1 MVLGKKKKHRKK
13 TVHSWDITKDRQK
26 TSRGGNW
33 RRSWRGLLRRHHRAT
48 TADGERAARHARRTD
63 KMNSP
68 HIQNEQ
74 SSHRWRLALRRPRS
88 SRAACACPLFS
99 RWPHYYAHFID
110 EKIKKLATRRWSYIP
125 RTLARKGWGWDSK
138 SRSEL
143 AVSAVSRHEW
153 SSHKFKNARG
163 GQETGRGVE
172 GLELIS
178 ACERTK
184 ITANG
189 WTAIDKKA
197 GTYLKNP
204 TSKDKEDTTTRW

>member
-1 MVLGKKKKHRKK
+1 MVLGKKKKTQKENSAFLRHYKRP
-13 TVHSWDITKDRQK
+13 TEDEQGRQLEEILERASQ
-26 TSRGGNW
+26 TPSP
-33 RRSWRGLLRRHHRAT
+33 SHHRRR
-48 TADGERAARHARRTD
+48 GEGGPARAAHR
-63 KMNSP
+63 
-68 HIQNEQ
+68 QNEQ

-110 EKIKKLATRRWSYIP
+110 EKIKKLATRRWSCIP